1 MRKPKLDAH
10 QTPTI
15 QVIERMFSLI
25 DVLASRAVGDARIA
39 LETHLVVRGTT
50 TTAPAA

>member
-1 MRKPKLDAH
+1 MKKDPALT

-25 DVLASRAVGDARIA
+25 DVLSSREEAIS
-39 LETHLVVRGTT
+39 LK
-50 TTAPAA
+50 